1 MNYLIGKYIENISIT
16 NINQFA
22 QKNNIFL
29 TENEQ
34 NIFLDIIK
42 NHYQEILTGNDGKYI
57 AYLKANLNKDTFTK
71 VISLYNLYK
80 EKYQNYL

>member
-1 MNYLIGKYIENISIT
+1 MNYIIGKYIENISIT

-34 NIFLDIIK
+34 NIFLKLIK
-42 NHYQEILTGNDGKYI
+42 NHYQDILDGNDEKYI
-57 AYLKANLNKDTFTK
+57 AYLKSNLNEETFTK
-71 VISLYNLYK
+71 VIALYNLYK
-80 EKYQNYL
+80 EKYQSYL

>member
-42 NHYQEILTGNDGKYI
+42 NHYQDILTGNDEKYI
-57 AYLKANLNKDTFTK
+57 TYLKVNLNKDTFTK
-71 VISLYNLYK
+71 VISLYKLYK

>member
-1 MNYLIGKYIENISIT
+1 MNYIIGKYIENISIT

-34 NIFLDIIK
+34 NIFLNLIK
-42 NHYQEILTGNDGKYI
+42 NHYQDILQGNDKKYI
-57 AYLKANLNKDTFTK
+57 AYLQNNLNEETFKK
-71 VISLYNLYK
+71 VMELYNLYK
-80 EKYQNYL
+80 GKYQSYL

>member
-1 MNYLIGKYIENISIT
+1 MNYIIGKYIENISIT

-34 NIFLDIIK
+34 NIFLDLIK
-42 NHYQEILTGNDGKYI
+42 NHYQDILDGNDEKHI
-57 AYLKANLNKDTFTK
+57 AYLKSNLNEETFTK
-71 VISLYNLYK
+71 VIALYNLYK
-80 EKYQNYL
+80 EKYQSYL